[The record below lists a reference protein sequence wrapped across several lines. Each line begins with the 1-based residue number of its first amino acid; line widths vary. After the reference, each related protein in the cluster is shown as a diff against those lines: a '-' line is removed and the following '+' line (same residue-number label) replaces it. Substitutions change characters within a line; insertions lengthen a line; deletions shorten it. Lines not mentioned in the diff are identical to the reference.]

1 MEDAKGSMEVR
12 GDSSRT
18 EKIRFWTGMVSLQLV
33 ILADLQ
39 VSISLCLAQSPGSKR
54 GWHDAV
60 SSGNPSAALLE
71 LSAFYNHLRGFWS
84 EYSRCRGE
92 LGIIY
97 KRTCLLALLMVTPT
111 SLNIHVLPSIT
122 TLSSPPITIIP
133 IPSINQSR
141 LITHCQPPASSAATS
156 SHNLRLLRLRPPLL
170 NFFRNLGGLCSI
182 LPHEFKTPYDHHI
195 TLICLV
201 ARTMMLFG
209 APALLLLLIVACVAA
224 PTAPRVDSSD
234 PEVAKRWYS
243 VVEDHE
249 VAHAHVR
256 PWPLG
261 HDGSRT
267 IAYCFENIESY
278 HGLNHIFELGLAKWE
293 PAMRLSVLRV
303 APDPTCEQEPCLCDE
318 PDVDDGTLRIG
329 LVQGNQPAAGSIGYK
344 GLDHEITP
352 NKPRNYLRWP
362 TDDPFFFGPL
372 APLLMAHE
380 LGQYLY

>member
-1 MEDAKGSMEVR
+1 M
-12 GDSSRT
+12 
-18 EKIRFWTGMVSLQLV
+18 I
-33 ILADLQ
+33 
-39 VSISLCLAQSPGSKR
+39 
-54 GWHDAV
+54 
-60 SSGNPSAALLE
+60 
-71 LSAFYNHLRGFWS
+71 
-84 EYSRCRGE
+84 
-92 LGIIY
+92 
-97 KRTCLLALLMVTPT
+97 
-111 SLNIHVLPSIT
+111 
-122 TLSSPPITIIP
+122 
-133 IPSINQSR
+133 
-141 LITHCQPPASSAATS
+141 
-156 SHNLRLLRLRPPLL
+156 
-170 NFFRNLGGLCSI
+170 
-182 LPHEFKTPYDHHI
+182 
-195 TLICLV
+195 
-201 ARTMMLFG
+201 LFG

-224 PTAPRVDSSD
+224 PTAPRVDTSD
-234 PEVAKRWYS
+234 PDVAKRWCS

-267 IAYCFENIESY
+267 ITYCFEDIESY

-362 TDDPFFFGPL
+362 TDDPFFFGTL